1 MWKKVLRFLIQLI
14 KNILTLLLL
23 YSFILYCTDEILF
36 YQFLD
41 SIYFFLLAKIIKIH
55 TFYKK
60 LTNELLFLLFSLKQS
75 FINLLIKKVS
85 ECSCSYCKFCK
96 IYIKILNLL
105 RDFNQLIIDLLKKN

>member
-1 MWKKVLRFLIQLI
+1 MVLFRVHIVRRSHVEISRSKVKVIEIAFRIKMWKKVLRFLIQLI
-14 KNILTLLLL
+14 KNILPLLLL

-60 LTNELLFLLFSLKQS
+60 LTNEPLFYYFP
-75 FINLLIKKVS
+75 
-85 ECSCSYCKFCK
+85 
-96 IYIKILNLL
+96 
-105 RDFNQLIIDLLKKN
+105 